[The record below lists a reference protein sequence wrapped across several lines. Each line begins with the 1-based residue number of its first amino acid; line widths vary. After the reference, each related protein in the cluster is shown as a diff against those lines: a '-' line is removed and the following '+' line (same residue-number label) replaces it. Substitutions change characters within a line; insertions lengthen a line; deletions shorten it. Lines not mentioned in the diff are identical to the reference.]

1 MVLVYNNTTHVVWFG
16 HQSLAQRAVLLLF
29 TSYSLKNFASCS
41 MTNCGC
47 SSGIQCPESG
57 TVMPVTFAANA
68 CVEFSARFPGKSPPK
83 AGYISP
89 PNTNTGICNL
99 VSDNSLFCS
108 AFIGNAL

>member
-68 CVEFSARFPGKSPPK
+68 CVEFSVIFPGSSPPK

-89 PNTNTGICNL
+89 PNTNTGVVSL
-99 VSDNSLFCS
+99 VLADSLFCS
-108 AFIGNAL
+108 ASSGKAL

>member
-1 MVLVYNNTTHVVWFG
+1 MVLVYYDTTHFVWFG
-16 HQSLAQRAVLLLF
+16 RTRASLNELVLLLF

-68 CVEFSARFPGKSPPK
+68 CVEFSVRFTGSDKK
-83 AGYISP
+83 TEYI
-89 PNTNTGICNL
+89 TG
-99 VSDNSLFCS
+99 SF
-108 AFIGNAL
+108 